1 MKFISDYRDKEI
13 VKRYLALILKQ
24 VQREYKIMEVCGG
37 HTMAI
42 HRFGLPQILPKNVKL
57 LSGPGCPVCVTQ
69 KRYIDKAIELSKD
82 TDHVICTFGDLI
94 RVPGSFSSL
103 EKQKAENSNI
113 RIVYSVM
120 EALDYAIANQNN
132 KVIFLAI
139 GFETTAPSTAVAI
152 VRASELKLK
161 NFFVLSAHKLMP
173 PAMKAI
179 IDYGVKIDGYLCPGH
194 VSTITGSNIYNF
206 IPQKYKLGCVV
217 SGFEP
222 IDILQSIYMLLVQFN
237 ENKPKVEIQYKRAV
251 TVEGNLKALNF
262 IQTVFEPADDN
273 WRGIGNIEKSGLKI
287 RPEFSAF
294 DADVQFSL
302 SEIITI
308 EDKGCICGEILK
320 GLKTPLD
327 CPMFNKSCKPEN
339 PVGACMVSSEGA
351 CQAYYKFRLTNQNA
365 F

>member
-1 MKFISDYRDKEI
+1 
-13 VKRYLALILKQ
+13 
-24 VQREYKIMEVCGG
+24 
-37 HTMAI
+37 MAI
-42 HRFGLPQILPKNVKL
+42 HRFGLPQILPENVKL
-57 LSGPGCPVCVTQ
+57 ISGPGCPVCVTQ
-69 KRYIDKAIELSKD
+69 KRFIDIAIELSKD
-82 TDHVICTFGDLI
+82 PANIICTFGDLI

-120 EALDYAIANQNN
+120 EALNLAAANKN
-132 KVIFLAI
+132 KKIIFLAI

-152 VRASELKLK
+152 IRASELKLK

-179 IDYGVKIDGYLCPGH
+179 IDFGVRIDGYLCPGH
-194 VSTITGSNIYNF
+194 VSAITGSIIYNF
-206 IPQKYKLGCVV
+206 IPEKYKLGCVV

-222 IDILQSIYMLLVQFN
+222 VDILQSIYLLLMQFN
-237 ENKPKVEIQYKRAV
+237 EQNPKVEIQYKRAV
-251 TVEGNLKALNF
+251 TIEGNKKALYF
-262 IQTVFEPADDN
+262 MQKVFEPADDN
-273 WRGIGNIEKSGLKI
+273 WRGIGIIENSGLKI
-287 RPEFSAF
+287 RSEFSSL
-294 DADVQFSL
+294 DAEVQFSL
-302 SEIITI
+302 PDLITI

-320 GLKTPLD
+320 GLKTPLN

-351 CQAYYKFRLTNQNA
+351 CQAFYKFRLNDLNT